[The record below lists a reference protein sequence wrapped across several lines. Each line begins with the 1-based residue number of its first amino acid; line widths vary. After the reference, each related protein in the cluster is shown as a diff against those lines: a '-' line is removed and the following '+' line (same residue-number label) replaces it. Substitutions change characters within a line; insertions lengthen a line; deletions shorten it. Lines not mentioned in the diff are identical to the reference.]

1 MVEGP
6 KKGGGK
12 YFETIIFS
20 QVKILTN
27 TCSTRL
33 NIAGKREIGNVFA
46 LMTQGHQNG

>member
-33 NIAGKREIGNVFA
+33 NIAGKGEIGNV
-46 LMTQGHQNG
+46 